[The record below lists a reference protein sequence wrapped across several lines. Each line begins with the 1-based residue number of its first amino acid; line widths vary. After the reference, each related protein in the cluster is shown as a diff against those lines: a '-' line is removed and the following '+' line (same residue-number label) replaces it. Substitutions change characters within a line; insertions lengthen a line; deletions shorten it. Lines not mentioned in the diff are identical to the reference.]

1 MTTDT
6 ETLQILKELQER
18 GVVPGEDI
26 ERQVQEVGGEVVH
39 AGDDETPTPMVTT
52 AVEGPGYT
60 TVYHTE
66 TGLDSLV
73 SNNMLP
79 AQLKKKLPTGKRAFT
94 IYDPG
99 FRPTEGVLMCYMHPD
114 HPMRSV
120 CDEFGFVVCE
130 KKNLASPFQVR
141 MHMEHRHKQE
151 WAALEDRRLR
161 LEREEDR
168 DINRGMLNAIKAQ
181 GQPGNGAVAAVSEP
195 AAPVDASSVAPV
207 AAAPAAP
214 RTRPSRR
221 KRTPAQ
227 IQAANERRAKRTPEE
242 VQAAKDRMTRIR
254 SAKQ

>member
-39 AGDDETPTPMVTT
+39 AGDDDTPTPMVMT
-52 AVEGPGYT
+52 ATEGPGYT

-99 FRPTEGVLMCYMHPD
+99 FRPTEGVLKCYMHPE
-114 HPMRSV
+114 HAMRKV
-120 CDEFGFVVCE
+120 CDEFGFPVCE
-130 KKNLASPFQVR
+130 KTNLASPYEVR
-141 MHMEHRHKQE
+141 MHMMHRHKQE
-151 WAALEDRRLR
+151 WEALEDRRLR
-161 LEREEDR
+161 LERQEDR
-168 DINRGMLNAIKAQ
+168 DINRGMLNAMK
-181 GQPGNGAVAAVSEP
+181 GNLPGNA
-195 AAPVDASSVAPV
+195 SVAEAPEPMV
-207 AAAPAAP
+207 SASAAAPSAVAEAP
-214 RTRPSRR
+214 KRQRRR
-221 KRTPAQ
+221 KHTPEQ
-227 IQAANERRAKRTPEE
+227 IQAANERRANRTPEQ
-242 VQAAKDRMTRIR
+242 VQAAKDKMARIR
-254 SAKQ
+254 GAKQ